1 MTSMPEGIQETAD
14 SRPQRILITGGAGFF
29 GGILTQHLLDA
40 GYECVSIDRERD
52 EKRHERFTAIH
63 GDICDEQLLY
73 DIFSNYQFD
82 AVMHCAAL
90 LAHEVKDQHDLW
102 RSNVDGTRAIAEY
115 AKRFHVPRVVFI
127 SSNCLWGTGMHHP
140 ITEEEPPAPIE
151 MYGQS
156 KWAAEQVL
164 QEYRHDFHVII
175 FRSPTIIDAGRLG
188 LLAILFEFIHQGKKI
203 WVVGSGENRYQFIAA
218 QDLAAACQQALSH
231 HASDI
236 FHVGSDAVRP
246 LREVYGYVIA
256 HAQTGAR
263 IAHLPRRPAIAALRA
278 AHALRLSPLGP
289 YHYRMI
295 AEPFIFDTS
304 KIQRALHWKP
314 TLTNEE
320 MLLRAYHYYC
330 QHRDDI
336 AQKKDG
342 AAHTR
347 AAPMGIIRLLKFFS

>member
-1 MTSMPEGIQETAD
+1 MPEGIQETHND
-14 SRPQRILITGGAGFF
+14 RPQRILITGGAGFF
-29 GGILTQHLLDA
+29 GGILTQHLLNA
-40 GYECVSIDRERD
+40 GHECVSLDREVNPS
-52 EKRHERFTAIH
+52 RHPRLISIR
-63 GDICDEQLLY
+63 GDICDEQLLNQ
-73 DIFSNYQFD
+73 IFSTHAFD
-82 AVMHCAAL
+82 AIMHCAAL
-90 LAHEVKDQHDLW
+90 LAHDVKDQRDLW
-102 RSNVDGTRAIAEY
+102 RSNVDGTRTIAEF
-115 AKRFHVPRVVFI
+115 AKRFHVPRVIFI
-127 SSNCLWGTGMHHP
+127 SSNCLWGTGMHRP

-151 MYGQS
+151 IYGQS

-164 QEYRHDFHVII
+164 QEYRNDFHVII

-188 LLAILFEFIHQGKKI
+188 LLAILFEFIHDGKKI

-218 QDLAAACQQALSH
+218 EDLAAACQRALSY

-246 LREVYGYVIA
+246 LREVYEYVIT

-263 IAHLPRRPAIAALRA
+263 IAHLPRWPAIAVLRA

-295 AEPFIFDTS
+295 AESFIFDTT
-304 KIQRALHWKP
+304 KIQRELHWKP

-320 MLLRAYHYYC
+320 MLLRGYRYYC

-347 AAPMGIIRLLKFFS
+347 AAPMGIIRLIKFFS